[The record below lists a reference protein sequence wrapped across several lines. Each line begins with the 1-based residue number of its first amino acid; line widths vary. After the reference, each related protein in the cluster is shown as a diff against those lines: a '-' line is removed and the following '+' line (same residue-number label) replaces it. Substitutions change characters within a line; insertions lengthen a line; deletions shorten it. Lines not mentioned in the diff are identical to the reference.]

1 MADTVK
7 KMKIVC
13 LGDSITYGF
22 PFGPRVSWVAMLDQ
36 ALDAEVIN
44 QGINGNTTTDMLRR
58 FERSVLKYNPTHVII
73 MGGINDVICG
83 ESFDRISWNLRELI
97 EKAREAGIE
106 VILGLPTAVDEPY
119 WEKLIIRI
127 RQWMLDYAAEHQ
139 LKVINFA
146 AAFYD
151 ENGKVR
157 SDLLLADGGH
167 PDTTGYQAMFEQ
179 INLSIFK

>member
-1 MADTVK
+1 VTGTVK

-36 ALDAEVIN
+36 ALDAEIIN

-58 FERSVLKYNPTHVII
+58 FERSVLKYNPTHLII

-83 ESFDRISWNLRELI
+83 ESFDRITWNLREMI
-97 EKAREAGIE
+97 EKAQEAGIE

-119 WEKLIIRI
+119 WEKLISRI
-127 RQWMLDYAAEHQ
+127 RQWMLDYAAEQ
-139 LKVINFA
+139 GLKVINFA

-167 PDTTGYQAMFEQ
+167 PDTTGYQAMFDQ
-179 INLSIFK
+179 IDLNIFK